1 MTGLRAGARARSVSY
16 APLATAPPL
25 PVPATVDQLA
35 QTDVIVIGGG
45 PAGSTV
51 STLLARRGWRVA
63 MFEKER
69 HPRFHIGESLLP
81 MNMPIVERLGAMDKL
96 RAIGVT
102 KFGADFE
109 AANERGYNTFL
120 FARALG
126 GSPPSAFQVKRQEFD
141 EMLFRHATENGVQ
154 AFEGARVTGV
164 EFDADGVDV
173 TVADANGETRWRAK
187 QLVDATGRDTFLSN
201 RFKLKQKHSRHQ
213 SAALF
218 AHFTGVELRPGDDAG
233 NISIYQ
239 FEHGWIWMIPL
250 REGVVSIGAVCW
262 PEYLKRRNGRNA
274 EFLLETLALVPAA
287 QARMRGATMIDNLNV
302 TGNFSYV
309 STRMSGPRWLL
320 VGDAFAFVDPVFSSG
335 VYLAMNGAEHAVT
348 ALDEALRNPSQEARA
363 KSRFEAI
370 VRRGLTEFSWF
381 IFRFTTPAMR
391 RLFANPRNA
400 FGVEQAV
407 ISMLAGDVFADPRVR
422 ARLRVFKAIY
432 YATAFRML
440 GSNLK
445 HYFRRRRQLGE
456 RFSGGTTKQDHV

>member
-1 MTGLRAGARARSVSY
+1 M
-16 APLATAPPL
+16 
-25 PVPATVDQLA
+25 PATVAPAA

-51 STLLARRGWRVA
+51 STLLARRGWQVA

-81 MNMPIVERLGAMDKL
+81 MNMPIVERLGAMHKL
-96 RAIGVT
+96 QAIGVI
-102 KFGADFE
+102 KRGADFE
-109 AANERGYNTFL
+109 AANERGYNTFE

-126 GSPPSAFQVKRQEFD
+126 DSPPHAFQVKRQEFD
-141 EMLFRHATENGVQ
+141 EMLFRHAAENGVQ
-154 AFEGARVTGV
+154 AFEAARVADV
-164 EFDADGVDV
+164 AFDADGVDV
-173 TVADANGETRWRAK
+173 TVVDANGERKWRAK

-201 RFKLKQKHSRHQ
+201 RFKLKQKHSKHQ

-218 AHFTGVELRPGDDAG
+218 AHFTGVERRPGDDAG

-239 FEHGWIWMIPL
+239 FDHGWIWMIPL
-250 REGVVSIGAVCW
+250 REGVTSIGAVCW

-274 EFLLETLALVPAA
+274 EFLLETIALVPAA
-287 QARMRGATMIDNLNV
+287 QARLRDATMIDNLNV

-309 STRMSGPRWLL
+309 SSRMSGPRWLL
-320 VGDAFAFVDPVFSSG
+320 AGDAFAFVDPVFSSG
-335 VYLAMNGAEHAVT
+335 VYLAMNGAEHAAV
-348 ALDEALRNPSQEARA
+348 ALDEILRDPASEERA
-363 KSRFEAI
+363 KARFEAV
-370 VRRGLTEFSWF
+370 VRRGLREFSWF

-407 ISMLAGDVFADPRVR
+407 ISMLAGDVFANPRVR
-422 ARLRVFKAIY
+422 SRLRVFKAIY

-440 GSNLK
+440 SSNLR
-445 HYFRRRRQLGE
+445 HWFRRRRQLGE
-456 RFSGGTTKQDHV
+456 RFSGGTTKQDHA